1 MKQREGAKAL
11 SRAEQLQRLAIRAGE
26 DPDVLAV
33 LLFGSM
39 GRSDVTP
46 ASDVDVCLVLQPQ
59 AGERTSAKRLEYLA
73 EFELDIQVF
82 QQLPLYLRQR
92 VLHEAQVLLC
102 KDEAALYELA
112 YRTVQAFEDFQ
123 HIYYDYLEAVLHARP

>member
-11 SRAEQLQRLAIRAGE
+11 SRPDQLKRLAIRAGE

-39 GRSDVTP
+39 GRSDVAP
-46 ASDVDVCLVLQPQ
+46 ASYVDSCLVLQPQ
-59 AGERTSAKRLEYLA
+59 AGERPSAKRLEYLA

-102 KDEAALYELA
+102 KDEAALYEFA
-112 YRTVQAFEDFQ
+112 
-123 HIYYDYLEAVLHARP
+123 

>member
-1 MKQREGAKAL
+1 M
-11 SRAEQLQRLAIRAGE
+11 
-26 DPDVLAV
+26 LAV
-33 LLFGSM
+33 LLFGSV
-39 GRSDVTP
+39 GRGDVTP
-46 ASDVDVCLVLQPQ
+46 ASDVDVCLVLQPR
-59 AGERTSAKRLEYLA
+59 AVERMSAKRLEYLA

-92 VLHEAQVLLC
+92 VLHEGQVLLC

-112 YRTVQAFEDFQ
+112 YRTVQAFSDFR